1 MADATILFVD
11 DEESILRSLQRT
23 LRKEPYRILV
33 AGSGQQGL
41 EILASEKV
49 DLVVSD
55 QRMPEMTGSEF
66 LCEVSR
72 RHPDTVRVILSG
84 YAEPHVILEAINDG
98 GIFRFLG
105 KPWDDAHLKTNL
117 RQCLEHHQMV
127 QENRRLSQQAAVHVL
142 ELEKLNRQLEAAVAE
157 RTRSLAF
164 AQEVLE
170 TLPRMVLGISR
181 DHELVLSNAS
191 ARRDLPGVAAAMPG
205 TDINGVLPPDAVEA
219 AHRCLE
225 TGRGVTCRCQW
236 EDQRMSV
243 SAVPLGPPESL
254 RGCIMLV
261 EEIPA

>member
-23 LRKEPYRILV
+23 LRKEPYRILT
-33 AGSGQQGL
+33 AGSGKQGL
-41 EILASEKV
+41 EILATEQV
-49 DLVVSD
+49 ELVVSD

-98 GIFRFLG
+98 GIYRFLA

-117 RQCLEHHQMV
+117 RQCLEHHRIKE
-127 QENRRLSQQAAVHVL
+127 ENRRLSEQAAIHIR
-142 ELEKLNRQLEAAVAE
+142 ELEKLNLQLESAVEE

-164 AQEVLE
+164 AQDMLE

-181 DHELVLSNAS
+181 DSELVLSNAS
-191 ARRDLPGVAAAMPG
+191 ARNQLSGIAASMPG
-205 TDINGVLPPDAVEA
+205 TDINDILPPDAVA
-219 AHRCLE
+219 AAKRCLE
-225 TGRGVTCRCQW
+225 SGHDINCRCNW
-236 EDQRMSV
+236 EDRILSI
-243 SAVPLGPPESL
+243 SAVPLGRDETL
-254 RGCIMLV
+254 RGCVLLL
-261 EEIPA
+261 EGCPA